1 MRTLFLLALTASTLT
16 AGMLAAVPAHAQRIS
31 PMTAEKF
38 GKICTSNSGGA
49 ICDAYISGIADAGAL
64 AHLND
69 KAEGDASAVSG
80 FCVPDSASTVSIR
93 GHVVSWL
100 RAHRDVWDQPVGKGV
115 FAALHDSY
123 PCASG
128 GSK

>member
-1 MRTLFLLALTASTLT
+1 MMRRFTLLAATVGVLMA
-16 AGMLAAVPAHAQRIS
+16 MPAHANRIS

-38 GKICTSNSGGA
+38 GKICSSKTGGA

-64 AHLND
+64 APLND
-69 KAEGDASAVSG
+69 KAEGDAGAVSG
-80 FCVPDSASTVSIR
+80 FCIPDDASTVSMR
-93 GHVVSWL
+93 GLVVSWL
-100 RAHRDVWDQPVGKGV
+100 RAHRDVWDKPVGKGV

-123 PCASG
+123 PCSGG